1 MGIGAGLMPDNF
13 DAERQRMST
22 VWGFVPL
29 AGLFGGVFV
38 VSLIFDLAGLPVAI
52 GAILGGC
59 GGFFV
64 SRGILRSV
72 FKRHDQR

>member
-1 MGIGAGLMPDNF
+1 MPDDP

-29 AGLFGGVFV
+29 AGLFGGVAV
-38 VSLIFDLAGLPVAI
+38 GSLIFDLAGVPMAF

-72 FKRHDQR
+72 FKRHHQR